1 MLKIFVLSLCAVISF
16 AAEYKSSLKA
26 GKTAL
31 KSAGVM
37 AFGPEGILFV
47 GDSMG
52 GSVYAFDTADTKA
65 AKASPIE
72 VKGLNE
78 KIASMLGTTADQI
91 LVNDVV
97 VNPIS
102 KSAYVSVSR
111 GRGPEATPVVMRVLA
126 SGKIEEFNFAAA
138 KHASVSLPNAPSA
151 DAKDRRGQSLRQ
163 EAITDLAFVDGKL
176 VIAGLSNEEF
186 ASNLRVIPFPFAQV
200 DRGANVE
207 IYHGQHGRFETASP
221 VRTFL
226 PYKVAGEQHI
236 LAAYTCTPIVKFPMS
251 SLKPGSKVV
260 GVTIAELGNRN
271 RPLDMVA
278 YSKDG
283 ANYILMNNSSRGVMK
298 MPAAKLDTYTGI
310 TSQTE
315 KAGIP
320 YETIESLKGVQH
332 LDLLGD
338 AHAMIL
344 VADGGTM
351 DLKTI
356 GLP

>member
-1 MLKIFVLSLCAVISF
+1 
-16 AAEYKSSLKA
+16 
-26 GKTAL
+26 
-31 KSAGVM
+31 M

-47 GDSMG
+47 GDSAG
-52 GSVYAFDTADTKA
+52 GAVYAFDTADTKA
-65 AKASPIE
+65 AKAGAVE

-78 KIASMLGTTADQI
+78 KIASMLGASADQI
-91 LVNDVV
+91 LINDVA
-97 VNPIS
+97 VNPVS
-102 KSAYVSVSR
+102 KNAYVAVSR
-111 GRGPEATPVVMRVLA
+111 GRGPEATPVILRVTPA
-126 SGKIEEFNFAAA
+126 GKIEEFQFGSA
-138 KHASVSLPNAPSA
+138 KFSQVTLPNAPSS

-176 VIAGLSNEEF
+176 VVAGLSNEEF
-186 ASNLRVIPFPFAQV
+186 ASNLRVIPFPFAQA

-226 PYKVAGEQHI
+226 PYKVAGQQHI
-236 LAAYTCTPIVKFPMS
+236 LAAYTCTPIVKFPLS
-251 SLKPGSKVV
+251 SLKPGGKVV

-278 YSKDG
+278 YSKGG
-283 ANYILMNNSSRGVMK
+283 ADYILMNNSSRGVMK
-298 MPAAKLDTYTGI
+298 MPAAKLDSYSGI
-310 TSQTE
+310 TAQTE

-320 YETIESLKGVQH
+320 YETIESLKGVQQ
-332 LDLLGD
+332 LDLYGD
-338 AHAMIL
+338 SHAMIL